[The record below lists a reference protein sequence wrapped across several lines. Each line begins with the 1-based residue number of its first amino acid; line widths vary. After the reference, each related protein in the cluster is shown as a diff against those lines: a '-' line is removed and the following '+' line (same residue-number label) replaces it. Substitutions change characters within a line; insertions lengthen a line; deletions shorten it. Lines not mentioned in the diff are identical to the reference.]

1 MKNADKRTVLVTNAN
16 EILTSN
22 GIHGKVAS
30 VGVGFGTGRH
40 TAAIRYRKRTRSAK
54 TGQSSSRSPSP
65 TSRRIFEK
73 KKVSPYVAPKSLKRL
88 NFEDS

>member
-40 TAAIRYRKRTRSAK
+40 TAAIRYRKRTTSAK
-54 TGQSSSRSPSP
+54 TG
-65 TSRRIFEK
+65 
-73 KKVSPYVAPKSLKRL
+73 
-88 NFEDS
+88 